1 MDYVINK
8 GKSYLGISGSRY
20 KVFGKIEQAA
30 VFHTQKEA
38 QAAKEKAKRQGCIGN
53 GNKWEVTPKDAG
65 KQKKKKKEKKQAG
78 CTQAEAGTRKSAES
92 VSSPK
97 NEGGKKKEIQKPVS
111 VEKAENVKMKNG
123 QNQDTALRDAE
134 TAYTR
139 QSGIS
144 RDVDAIVH
152 AFQKEIT
159 EKKEE
164 SSQKLKEAEKYIT
177 DFYHL
182 YEFMDFENPEISAQN
197 ILSLSMKFQKALQE
211 RRRQKDNLMKIHVLS
226 RYQKHLEDVMEKYT
240 DMETRRYVPR
250 IIPELFDVISRMDEG
265 IYSSIYTDFSD
276 AYRVLQGEKPVILH
290 LNAAQNDSRKP
301 DILTRLASMRK
312 EWHGEVSRKRKTR
325 RKQAAGRPVIRK
337 KGTQAFHAARK
348 S

>member
-1 MDYVINK
+1 MGIN
-8 GKSYLGISGSRY
+8 GKLY
-20 KVFGKIEQAA
+20 
-30 VFHTQKEA
+30 QKMQEN
-38 QAAKEKAKRQGCIGN
+38 R
-53 GNKWEVTPKDAG
+53 
-65 KQKKKKKEKKQAG
+65 KKKKKEKKQAG
-78 CTQAEAGTRKSAES
+78 GTQAGAGTQKSAES

-97 NEGGKKKEIQKPVS
+97 NESGKKKEIQKPVS

-123 QNQDTALRDAE
+123 KNQDTALRDAE

-139 QSGIS
+139 QAGIS

-182 YEFMDFENPEISAQN
+182 YEFMDFENP
-197 ILSLSMKFQKALQE
+197 
-211 RRRQKDNLMKIHVLS
+211 
-226 RYQKHLEDVMEKYT
+226 
-240 DMETRRYVPR
+240 
-250 IIPELFDVISRMDEG
+250 
-265 IYSSIYTDFSD
+265 
-276 AYRVLQGEKPVILH
+276 VILH
-290 LNAAQNDSRKP
+290 LNAAQNDGRKP

>member
-38 QAAKEKAKRQGCIGN
+38 QAAKETAKRQGCIGN
-53 GNKWEVTPKDAG
+53 GNKWEAVPKDAG

-78 CTQAEAGTRKSAES
+78 STPGGARNRKSAECVIS
-92 VSSPK
+92 K
-97 NEGGKKKEIQKPVS
+97 KEGGKKKETQKPVS
-111 VEKAENVKMKNG
+111 IEKADAEMKNR
-123 QNQDTALRDAE
+123 QNQDTALQDAE

-139 QSGIS
+139 QTGTSKDI
-144 RDVDAIVH
+144 DAIVC

-164 SSQKLKEAEKYIT
+164 SSQKLKKAEKYIT

-182 YEFMDFENPEISAQN
+182 YEFIDFENPEISAQN
-197 ILSLSMKFQKALQE
+197 ILSLSMKFQKALRG
-211 RRRQKDNLMKIHVLS
+211 RRRQKDNLMKIHALS

-276 AYRVLQGEKPVILH
+276 AYSTLQNENPSILH
-290 LNAAQNDSRKP
+290 LSTAQNNSRKP
-301 DILTRLASMRK
+301 GILTQLASRKK
-312 EWHGEVSRKRKTR
+312 EWHGTVSVKHKTR
-325 RKQAAGRPVIRK
+325 RRRAVGRPVIHK
-337 KGTQAFHAARK
+337 KGLQAFHASRK